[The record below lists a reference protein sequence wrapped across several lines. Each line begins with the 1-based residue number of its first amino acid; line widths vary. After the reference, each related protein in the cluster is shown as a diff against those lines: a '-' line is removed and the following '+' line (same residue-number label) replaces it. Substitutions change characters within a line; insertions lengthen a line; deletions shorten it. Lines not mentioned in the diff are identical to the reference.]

1 MLIQSS
7 TRKIS
12 ERDTLLVSNSKSYKE
27 LYTAIITEFSKG
39 RSDEDLFFFIEN
51 LLCWM
56 CPEVSLCLDEDE
68 TVEVF
73 YDQGSFIAGD
83 LQDLVKLV
91 ASDDFI
97 GIVEAVEPTRYFSLM
112 ANIEKYLEWGEEG
125 VVIELDGGS
134 NSL

>member
-12 ERDTLLVSNSKSYKE
+12 DRDTFVVSNSKSYKE
-27 LYTAIITEFSKG
+27 LYAAIITEFSKG

-91 ASDDFI
+91 ASDDFS
-97 GIVEAVEPTRYFSLM
+97 GIVEAEAPTRYISLI
-112 ANIEKYLEWGEEG
+112 ANIEKYFDWGDEG
-125 VVIELDGGS
+125 IEIGFHGWS

>member
-1 MLIQSS
+1 MLITSS
-7 TRKIS
+7 TN
-12 ERDTLLVSNSKSYKE
+12 ERDTLLVSNAQSYKE
-27 LYTAIITEFSKG
+27 LYMAIIPELRKN
-39 RSDEDLFFFIEN
+39 RSDDDLFFFIEN

-56 CPEVSLCLDEDE
+56 CPKITMCLDDDR

-73 YDQGSFIAGD
+73 YNQDSFIEGD
-83 LQDLVKLV
+83 FHDLVKLV
-91 ASDDFI
+91 TSDDFI